1 MILNNA
7 VRLNGLTGLAITKL
21 DVLGGLEHIKV
32 CTAYRYKGSVMDA
45 FPSSLK
51 VLAECEPVYEV
62 VDGWEEDIS
71 GIAHFN
77 RLPENVKKIP
87 QAHRGTQGRA
97 GADRF
102 CWRAA
107 RRNDRAGKSF
117 RLKTKSAKA
126 KKVHMAGKDFLDF
139 LEPIKYIQR
148 SETGHGSVW

>member
-77 RLPENVKKIP
+77 RLPENVKKYLKRIEELTGVP
-87 QAHRGTQGRA
+87 VQIVSV
-97 GADRF
+97 GAQRDE
-102 CWRAA
+102 
-107 RRNDRAGKSF
+107 
-117 RLKTKSAKA
+117 TI
-126 KKVHMAGKDFLDF
+126 V
-139 LEPIKYIQR
+139 LENPFN
-148 SETGHGSVW
+148 